1 MMMSKREGF
10 GEVRIEGYRGRRI
23 GVESIMWSYRSV
35 SQCKLHQ
42 EARQLLLKKI
52 SFLSLSV

>member
-10 GEVRIEGYRGRRI
+10 GEVRIEGYRGRRT

-52 SFLSLSV
+52 